1 VLLEDVPRLLWPRL
15 RREGITWS
23 DAELRGLR
31 ACTADF
37 VTTARPDGGG
47 GGVVLRLA
55 EHVSAPGPAAGLAAP
70 PRVLLILDVN
80 HLLCERHPWSA
91 PPPAESDLLAH
102 AHTYLK
108 GNALVWERPWAA
120 QFIEWCM
127 RRFAVAVWSSG
138 KRKNVLPIVARL
150 FSFRRC
156 QAHLLFTWAQEE
168 CTIDTGTMVSA
179 SSGAAGP
186 AGGPGPLK
194 PLIRKDLARVFRHW
208 PAWDASCTAIVD
220 DDPLKCSHNAPHTAV
235 HPAKWR
241 ALAPPP
247 GSAQELAP
255 HGPLCAYLERLAA
268 AADTQAFIRETQYHA
283 PTPAPAPAPPAT
295 AAAPEPAPPDP
306 APAVRGG
313 DIPS

>member
-1 VLLEDVPRLLWPRL
+1 
-15 RREGITWS
+15 
-23 DAELRGLR
+23 
-31 ACTADF
+31 
-37 VTTARPDGGG
+37 
-47 GGVVLRLA
+47 
-55 EHVSAPGPAAGLAAP
+55 
-70 PRVLLILDVN
+70 
-80 HLLCERHPWSA
+80 
-91 PPPAESDLLAH
+91 
-102 AHTYLK
+102 
-108 GNALVWERPWAA
+108 
-120 QFIEWCM
+120 M

-156 QAHLLFTWAQEE
+156 QARRPPRSTRPAPFSSQHPSSAILLAAPVQCHSPRSTRPVPFSSQHPSRTQHPFPRTRPRDTSAPSLAPVQAHLLFTWAQEE

-186 AGGPGPLK
+186 AGGAGPLK